1 MTPDSLQLAGWLFL
15 KIMTLVAIVIYGI
28 FAAVMVRQEQL
39 MAKVLE
45 SSAEPVLRILTIVHL
60 LCAVGVF
67 FIAFAIL

>member
-1 MTPDSLQLAGWLFL
+1 MTPDSLQIAGWLFL
-15 KIMTLVAIVIYGI
+15 KVMMLLAIGVYGV

-45 SSAEPVLRILTIVHL
+45 SSAEPILRMLTIIHL

-67 FIAFAIL
+67 FFALVIL